1 MWSCLAL
8 HVFFEDFMEINGTII
23 LEGGANRGIFTAGVL
38 DFLMDRDI
46 YFSKIIGVSAG
57 ASNGLNYAS
66 HQRGR
71 SRKTILIDNKKNR
84 YIHKSKFLT
93 SSILDMDK
101 LFIDFPEKTFPYSF
115 EDYIKYNH
123 DVELAATNCLTGECE
138 YLRIDPYKRDMA
150 GCRASCSMPLAAP
163 VVDIN
168 SIPYVD
174 GSVSNSI
181 PLNRA
186 LENEEDIIVLVL
198 TQKKGY
204 VKKENG
210 KLMKMLISQKY
221 KKYPKIIEALDSRP
235 SRYNNRLS
243 EISKLANEKR
253 IFVIQP
259 EVDTIS
265 HLEQDIKV
273 LDDFYNHGFSIMKKR
288 FEDFQNYIK
297 K

>member
-1 MWSCLAL
+1 
-8 HVFFEDFMEINGTII
+8 MEINGTII

-46 YFSKIIGVSAG
+46 YFSKILGVSAG

-66 HQRGR
+66 HQKGR
-71 SRKTILIDNKKNR
+71 SRNTILIDNKKNR

-93 SSILDMDK
+93 SKILDMDK
-101 LFIDFPEKTFPYSF
+101 LFIDFPEKTFPYSYENF
-115 EDYIKYNH
+115 IKYNH
-123 DVELAATNCLTGECE
+123 DVELVATNCLTGKCE

-150 GCRASCSMPLAAP
+150 SCRASCSMPLAAP
-163 VVDIN
+163 IVEID

-186 LENEEDIIVLVL
+186 LEKNEEIVVLVL

-204 VKKENG
+204 IKKENS
-210 KLMKMLISQKY
+210 KLMKSIIAHKY
-221 KKYPKIIEALDSRP
+221 KKYPKIVEALNSRHL
-235 SRYNNRLS
+235 RYNNRLS
-243 EISKLANEKR
+243 EIKKLEDENR

-259 EVDTIS
+259 EVNSIS

-273 LDDFYNHGFSIMKKR
+273 LDDFYNHGVSIMEKR
-288 FEDFQNYIK
+288 FNEFQNYIK